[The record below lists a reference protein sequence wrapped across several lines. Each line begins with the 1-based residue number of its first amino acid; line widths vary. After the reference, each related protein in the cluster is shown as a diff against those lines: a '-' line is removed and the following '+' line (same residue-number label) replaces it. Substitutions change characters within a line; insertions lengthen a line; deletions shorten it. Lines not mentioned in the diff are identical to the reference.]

1 MFKLIAICPLPGCDI
16 GVRKCLHEGMMY
28 YFCNDYVIAEDEAYV
43 QRNPSQR
50 PVKDNFFMESPKVSI
65 SAIVGKNGDGKSSLV
80 ELFIRLINNCAVSY
94 NLAHPNVGMRRVKGV
109 KARLYY
115 EVDHHLY
122 KIEET
127 NTQQNP
133 TVWLMADLQNVD
145 IKKYEIKSPKKVD
158 VKMDRDSFFFTFVSN
173 YSHYAYNIYDY
184 KNEWDVNGN
193 GKDDSEKCWLNYI
206 LHKNDGYEA
215 PMTLHPYRD
224 KGNIDVN
231 NEKDLSM
238 QRLLSLFINA
248 ENPQRNRTSLRR
260 VNGKDAELIVLTE
273 VMESKLQKV
282 TILDYFEKVKN
293 MNNYNMLV
301 VLREIR
307 GIVTNNEID
316 MAKLDNLINKVL
328 PFFFE
333 KQLDNVLDREV
344 PFASFVLQVIKWIEE
359 KHADSLSQNSDI
371 NIVIEELKGIQ
382 KFYDTKELNYKIESY
397 EKKYGYLRKINSYQL
412 GRLDTVFRIFQRY
425 GDDVNIVTLPYECM
439 DKYERCIHYKN
450 YKKWSILSTYP
461 RYSSQIYP
469 IEMTYD
475 IRECSPVLEEALR
488 DLHDDKTS
496 HITRKIRQVDNYIKE
511 GFDDGDIYERIG
523 IVDKQKHKV
532 TVSLDRLRD
541 YYGGKFVSLDFLP
554 PPLFERDIFFKKVGS
569 TQCDIVFD
577 SLSSGEKQMLYSLGA
592 IVYHLQNLNNT
603 LLVRYRNVNV
613 ILEEI
618 ELYFHPEYQRAY
630 VQKLL
635 DMIRG
640 SHLNNI
646 ESVNILFV
654 THSPFIL
661 SDIPKNNV
669 LFLNDGRSVSE
680 MQENT
685 FGANIH
691 MILQNAFFLN
701 GVTIGDFARDKIN
714 KLFGKLHQDEITE
727 DMYQEIMLVSEP
739 FIKSQLLKIYNERLP
754 HHQMKEMEDRLV
766 KLEARITKSDND

>member
-1 MFKLIAICPLPGCDI
+1 M
-16 GVRKCLHEGMMY
+16 
-28 YFCNDYVIAEDEAYV
+28 
-43 QRNPSQR
+43 
-50 PVKDNFFMESPKVSI
+50 
-65 SAIVGKNGDGKSSLV
+65 
-80 ELFIRLINNCAVSY
+80 
-94 NLAHPNVGMRRVKGV
+94 
-109 KARLYY
+109 
-115 EVDHHLY
+115 
-122 KIEET
+122 
-127 NTQQNP
+127 
-133 TVWLMADLQNVD
+133 
-145 IKKYEIKSPKKVD
+145 
-158 VKMDRDSFFFTFVSN
+158 
-173 YSHYAYNIYDY
+173 
-184 KNEWDVNGN
+184 
-193 GKDDSEKCWLNYI
+193 
-206 LHKNDGYEA
+206 
-215 PMTLHPYRD
+215 
-224 KGNIDVN
+224 
-231 NEKDLSM
+231 
-238 QRLLSLFINA
+238 
-248 ENPQRNRTSLRR
+248 
-260 VNGKDAELIVLTE
+260 
-273 VMESKLQKV
+273 
-282 TILDYFEKVKN
+282 
-293 MNNYNMLV
+293 
-301 VLREIR
+301 
-307 GIVTNNEID
+307 
-316 MAKLDNLINKVL
+316 
-328 PFFFE
+328 
-333 KQLDNVLDREV
+333 
-344 PFASFVLQVIKWIEE
+344 
-359 KHADSLSQNSDI
+359 
-371 NIVIEELKGIQ
+371 
-382 KFYDTKELNYKIESY
+382 
-397 EKKYGYLRKINSYQL
+397 
-412 GRLDTVFRIFQRY
+412 
-425 GDDVNIVTLPYECM
+425 
-439 DKYERCIHYKN
+439 
-450 YKKWSILSTYP
+450 
-461 RYSSQIYP
+461 
-469 IEMTYD
+469 
-475 IRECSPVLEEALR
+475 
-488 DLHDDKTS
+488 
-496 HITRKIRQVDNYIKE
+496 
-511 GFDDGDIYERIG
+511 
-523 IVDKQKHKV
+523 